1 MEEKYLK
8 FYNKFIRHSKTVSD
22 GRVDLN
28 GALKRKNYGMD
39 NSNRT
44 SHSNVGHS
52 IGSSG
57 KTFKKTPG
65 QRNSRTGLQ
74 KKLMHQ
80 TNPLSHSRIMGS

>member
-1 MEEKYLK
+1 
-8 FYNKFIRHSKTVSD
+8 
-22 GRVDLN
+22 
-28 GALKRKNYGMD
+28 
-39 NSNRT
+39 
-44 SHSNVGHS
+44 VGHS

-80 TNPLSHSRIMGS
+80 TNLLSDSGVEQSRELKRAKHE

>member
-1 MEEKYLK
+1 
-8 FYNKFIRHSKTVSD
+8 
-22 GRVDLN
+22 
-28 GALKRKNYGMD
+28 MD

-44 SHSNVGHS
+44 SHCNVGHS

-80 TNPLSHSRIMGS
+80 TNPLSHSGVSSTQLSFKPCILRGFQKSLKLNLSKN

>member
-1 MEEKYLK
+1 
-8 FYNKFIRHSKTVSD
+8 
-22 GRVDLN
+22 
-28 GALKRKNYGMD
+28 MD

-44 SHSNVGHS
+44 SHCNVGHS

-65 QRNSRTGLQ
+65 QRNSRKGLQ

-80 TNPLSHSRIMGS
+80 INPLSHGRVVSSDE